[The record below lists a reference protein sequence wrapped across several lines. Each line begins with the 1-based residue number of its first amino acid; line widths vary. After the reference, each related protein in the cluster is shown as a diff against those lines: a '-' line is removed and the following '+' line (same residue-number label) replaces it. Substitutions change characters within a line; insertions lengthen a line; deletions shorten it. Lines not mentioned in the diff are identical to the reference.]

1 MEAEVNYIV
10 SCKNQIIV
18 YLDIQKVIVYTD
30 RTINGELKRY
40 IQSRLPGI
48 TLIEKH

>member
-1 MEAEVNYIV
+1 MEAEVKYIK

-18 YLDIQKVIVYTD
+18 YLDIKKVIVYTD
-30 RTINGELKRY
+30 RTIDDEFKRY
-40 IQSRLPGI
+40 TQSRLPGI